1 MLRAFVAAEIPE
13 DLRRAFGALQ
23 ADLNRQGLR
32 ARWVAPGSI
41 HLTLKFLGQIPAGHV
56 AGLTAALA
64 AAAGGVEGF
73 ALRAAGLGVF
83 PDIRRPRIIWAG
95 TTGATAELA
104 ALQKRVEDTLA
115 ALAFPREGRA
125 FRGHLTIGRF
135 PEKPVHRVPADVLKS
150 YASAVFGD
158 FQVRE
163 LVLFQSDLQPHGPV
177 YTALARARLAGAQQD
192 LR

>member
-13 DLRRAFGALQ
+13 DLGRALGALQ
-23 ADLNRQGLR
+23 ADLSQRGFR
-32 ARWVAPGSI
+32 ARWVEPRDI

-56 AGLTAALA
+56 EGLA
-64 AAAGGVEGF
+64 AALQVAGGGLKGF

-83 PDIRRPRIIWAG
+83 PDIRRPRIVWVGMA
-95 TTGATAELA
+95 GATAELA
-104 ALQKRVEDTLA
+104 ALQQRVEDTLA
-115 ALAFPREGRA
+115 AIAFPKEGRA

-135 PEKPVHRVPADVLKS
+135 PEKPAHRVPADVLKS

-163 LVLFQSDLQPHGPV
+163 LVLFQSDLQPRGPV
-177 YTALARARLAGAQQD
+177 YKALARARLAGP
-192 LR
+192 L